1 MGAGRKT
8 SFDLAVFC
16 SGRPFCLEIIAVG
29 SCSRSR
35 RIRNISV
42 CENQPLRST
51 KHRYSVGVHSIAT
64 NTHQKSDCL
73 AIESMLRSVKLY
85 HRINAC
91 TWNSWHSWNSLDILS
106 IHILTCVYII
116 YIYIPSQV
124 VRNGCFTWRGRP
136 ADGTD
141 SAGDALREGLSTT
154 LLGFGPVN
162 FVEAYPDTYPFSVH
176 RTPSRPSLCQ
186 RKMKRDGH

>member
-116 YIYIPSQV
+116 YIYTIT
-124 VRNGCFTWRGRP
+124 GCEKRMFHLARATRGW
-136 ADGTD
+136 
-141 SAGDALREGLSTT
+141 
-154 LLGFGPVN
+154 
-162 FVEAYPDTYPFSVH
+162 H
-176 RTPSRPSLCQ
+176 
-186 RKMKRDGH
+186 

>member
-1 MGAGRKT
+1 MEL
-8 SFDLAVFC
+8 LAL
-16 SGRPFCLEIIAVG
+16 LELIGHII
-29 SCSRSR
+29 
-35 RIRNISV
+35 N
-42 CENQPLRST
+42 T
-51 KHRYSVGVHSIAT
+51 YSDMCI
-64 NTHQKSDCL
+64 
-73 AIESMLRSVKLY
+73 Y
-85 HRINAC
+85 H
-91 TWNSWHSWNSLDILS
+91 
-106 IHILTCVYII
+106 
-116 YIYIPSQV
+116 IYIPSQV